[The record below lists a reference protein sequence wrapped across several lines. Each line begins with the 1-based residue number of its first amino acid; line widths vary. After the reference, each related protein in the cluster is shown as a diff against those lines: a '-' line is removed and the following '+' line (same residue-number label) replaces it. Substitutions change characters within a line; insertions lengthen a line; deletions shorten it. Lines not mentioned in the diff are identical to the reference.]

1 MPLTPKPPAASSS
14 PPPVRSATP
23 TVTTLPDEEEAV
35 TSSILIVDDLRE
47 KHLVF
52 RALLEDLGQEL
63 ISAYSGAEALR
74 EVLRREFAVILL
86 DVNMPDMD
94 GLETARLIRQYKRA
108 AHTPIIFITA
118 YADEVQTHR
127 GYELGAVDYI
137 MSPVVP
143 QVLRSKVQVFVDLHV
158 MQRRVRRQAEQ
169 RVALV
174 EAEAAR
180 RAAERTTW
188 RSNFLSQ
195 VSGALSASLDAE
207 VAMRRLLELVV
218 PTLSPCAALQVCTAT
233 TEATPQ
239 RLLVARGDAA
249 DRPVAFAEHALHE
262 MAPSVRE
269 AFVRALSE
277 RRPQA
282 LEENSCDALDEAGGD
297 AGAAPA
303 HRLPHGVAMPLPHG
317 TRVLGVLFV
326 AAQPDQDL
334 LRSLCERAALAFEN
348 ARLYRTLQAEIE
360 ERRHAQEQLTALNR
374 RKDEFLAMLSHEL
387 RNPLAPIR
395 NAVEVIRRIAPA
407 GHPRLAWATD
417 VMDRQ
422 VRHMTELVE
431 ELLDVARISQGK
443 IVLQMRPIDLLPVVA
458 HGIETARPLLDGR
471 RHQLKVQLP
480 AAPVWLRGDF
490 ARLSQVVSN
499 LLNNAAKYTHE
510 GGLVELSLQV
520 ARGQAEVSVR
530 DNGIGIEAALL
541 PTVFELFEQGQRSLD
556 RSQGGLG
563 VGLTLVQRLVQ
574 LHHGDVEVRS
584 AGPGR
589 GSEFIVRLPCLAEV
603 EAPAPA
609 ESANPVQA
617 AETRGC
623 RVLAVDDNIDAAD
636 TVAMFLRMEGHS
648 VETAH
653 SGPEAV
659 ERAKAFQPE
668 VVLLDIGLPGMDG
681 FEVVR
686 HLRALP
692 ATQHALVI
700 ALTGYG
706 QKSDQAQ
713 AQQAGFDH
721 HLVKP
726 ADIAALAALIE
737 QWRARRAAGA
747 GTAGSAGT
755 GGRGAQ
761 GGT

>member
-1 MPLTPKPPAASSS
+1 VNPTPQGR
-14 PPPVRSATP
+14 PPPRPAEP
-23 TVTTLPDEEEAV
+23 GPGADEESV
-35 TSSILIVDDLRE
+35 TSSILIVDDLAE

-63 ISAYSGAEALR
+63 VSAYSGAEALR

-94 GLETARLIRQYKRA
+94 GLETARLVRQYKRA

-118 YADEVQTHR
+118 YADEMQTHR

-169 RVALV
+169 QVALAA
-174 EAEAAR
+174 AEAAR
-180 RAAERTTW
+180 RAAEHATW

-195 VSGALSASLDAE
+195 LSGVLSASLDAE
-207 VAMRRLLELVV
+207 VGMRALLELVV
-218 PTLSPCAALQVCTAT
+218 PTLSPCAALLLCSDDATA
-233 TEATPQ
+233 PR
-239 RLLVARGDAA
+239 RLLVCRADHGGAA
-249 DRPVAFAEHALHE
+249 VAFSELALDD
-262 MAPSVRE
+262 MAPCVRR
-269 AFVRALSE
+269 AFAL
-277 RRPQA
+277 
-282 LEENSCDALDEAGGD
+282 ALDSGMPQDVGVDPCEAVDEGR
-297 AGAAPA
+297 AARPGS
-303 HRLPHGVAMPLPHG
+303 LPEGIVTPLVHGQ
-317 TRVLGVLFV
+317 RVLGALFV
-326 AAQPDQDL
+326 AALQDREL
-334 LRSLCERAALAFEN
+334 LKSLSERAALAFEN
-348 ARLYRTLQAEIE
+348 ARLYRSLQAEIE

-395 NAVEVIRRIAPA
+395 NAVEVIRRIAPDGNA
-407 GHPRLAWATD
+407 RMAWATD

-443 IVLQMRPIDLLPVVA
+443 ISLQLKPIDLLAVVA
-458 HGIETARPLLDGR
+458 HGMETARPVLDLR
-471 RHQLKVQLP
+471 RHRLRTQLP

-499 LLNNAAKYTHE
+499 LLNNAAKYTQE
-510 GGLVELSLQV
+510 GGHIELSLRVLQ
-520 ARGQAEVSVR
+520 GQAVLSVR
-530 DNGIGIEAALL
+530 DNGMGIEPALL
-541 PTVFELFEQGQRSLD
+541 PNVFELFEQGQRSLD

-574 LHHGDVEVRS
+574 LHHGTVQARS
-584 AGPGR
+584 AGPGQ
-589 GSEFIVRLPCLAEV
+589 GAEFIVRLPCLMDV
-603 EAPAPA
+603 STPAPQEEPLA
-609 ESANPVQA
+609 DMPPAHAV
-617 AETRGC
+617 C
-623 RVLAVDDNIDAAD
+623 RVLVVDDNVDAAD
-636 TVAMFLRMEGHS
+636 TVALFLRMEGHS

-659 ERAKAFQPE
+659 ERAKAFEPD

-681 FEVVR
+681 FEVAR
-686 HLRALP
+686 RLRALP
-692 ATQHALVI
+692 ATRLSLVI

-706 QKSDQAQ
+706 QKADQAHSR
-713 AQQAGFDH
+713 AAGFDH

-726 ADIAALAALIE
+726 ADIAALAALIT
-737 QWRARRAAGA
+737 QWLTGRAGGA
-747 GTAGSAGT
+747 
-755 GGRGAQ
+755 AQ
-761 GGT
+761 GDSLAP